1 MRYIIALFVSLLY
14 MPDAKA
20 LCYWDDVECIA
31 PYVLPGYTKDIDP
44 RNPSTREW
52 SAYNGI
58 TFGYGNRIITR
69 VRFDQEAIDILRR
82 NSDFGIEIEVVLQGP
97 NKDIALDHV
106 ETTFPPDAQAGRDT
120 TFLDSLTSDP
130 NSRNVSVHVLN
141 LSVIKPGV
149 DYFVFF
155 VFKNLLPSDGVN
167 VKTVNLQITL
177 DMGNPGNR
185 SWSWYQIQGHII
197 NFVESIPYLDQ
208 FEYFALE
215 TDYHVPF
222 VAYPSG
228 NSSGFPGVCW
238 TSKTASQT
246 CRIVLQN
253 QCTGLVN
260 PSEESIWVRVALRF
274 LGIADA
280 YADTSVCSLPS
291 SGTTAPVRSEQ
302 LHDTSNPP
310 PVSGSDG
317 STDLPNLT
325 MRDVYL
331 LDANKNKVPS
341 IHVNK
346 NFYCHMNVK
355 NTGEK
360 KANGIFENRCWVSK
374 GNKFDGKSDAE
385 DIGKEDMDDLDNG
398 YSRSSDEDS
407 TGIEWPG
414 TYNLVGCTDASEKV
428 TESNEKDN
436 CNVGDHAVIHE
447 FVFQVVSDPNL
458 KTTAISLT
466 GGVTN
471 PNINQSFGISSTTT
485 NPGENFGPDYVYI
498 GYFIDGALVGQ
509 NQIRRENMKGGGT
522 SKTEEIFVLGGIATA
537 GIHEVK
543 ACADYDN
550 HVVETNE
557 TDNCM
562 VLLVSV
568 SDPNAPPPNPNPNPP
583 PMSQSDDDELFLM
596 LLLD

>member
-1 MRYIIALFVSLLY
+1 MRYIIALFVLCLY
-14 MPDAKA
+14 VPSALA
-20 LCYWDDVECIA
+20 LCYIQDVACLA
-31 PYVLPGYTKDIDP
+31 PRVLPEYNSD
-44 RNPSTREW
+44 RSSTREW
-52 SAYNGI
+52 SAPNGI

-69 VRFDQEAIDILRR
+69 VRFDNEAVGILRS
-82 NSDFGIEIEVVLQGP
+82 NSDFGIEIEAVLEGP
-97 NKDIALDHV
+97 NKDIELDRI
-106 ETTFPPDAQAGRDT
+106 ETTFPSNAKAGIDT
-120 TFLDSLTSDP
+120 ALSDFFTNDP
-130 NSRNVSVHVLN
+130 NSRNVAVHVLN
-141 LSVIKPGV
+141 PSAIEPGV
-149 DYFVFF
+149 DYFVFYI
-155 VFKNLLPSDGVN
+155 FKNLLPSSGV
-167 VKTVNLQITL
+167 TVVSNLQITL
-177 DMGNPGNR
+177 DLGDKFSYG
-185 SWSWYQIQGHII
+185 YGL
-197 NFVESIPYLDQ
+197 FVTNLYAESVPYLDQ
-208 FEYFALE
+208 FQYFLLE
-215 TDYHVPF
+215 TDPHVPF

-238 TSKTASQT
+238 TSKTASAT
-246 CRIVLQN
+246 CWIVLQN

-260 PSEESIWVRVALRF
+260 PPEESIWARVALRF

-302 LHDTSNPP
+302 IHDTSNPP

-331 LDANKNKVPS
+331 LDANKDKVPS

-355 NTGEK
+355 NYGEK
-360 KANGIFENRCWVSK
+360 KANGVFENRCWVSK
-374 GNKFDGKSDAE
+374 GNKFDGKNDAE
-385 DIGKEDMDDLDNG
+385 DIGKDDMDDLDNG

-407 TGIEWPG
+407 TGIKWPG
-414 TYNLVGCTDASEKV
+414 TYNLVGCTDASGKV

-458 KTTAISLT
+458 TTTAINLGGKTSLS
-466 GGVTN
+466 
-471 PNINQSFGISSTTT
+471 IKESFVISSTTA

-498 GYFIDGALVGQ
+498 GYFIDGAFVGK
-509 NQIRRENMKGGGT
+509 NQILRANMQGGMN
-522 SKTEEIFVLGGIATA
+522 KTEETSVPAGIAVP

-550 HVVETNE
+550 HIAETNE

-562 VLLVSV
+562 VFLVTV
-568 SDPNAPPPNPNPNPP
+568 SDPNAPPPNPDPNPNPTPPP
-583 PMSQSDDDELFLM
+583 PMSKSEEDELYLM

>member
-1 MRYIIALFVSLLY
+1 MRYIIAFLVLCLCVPS
-14 MPDAKA
+14 ASA
-20 LCYWDDVECIA
+20 LCFIQDVGCLA
-31 PYVLPGYTKDIDP
+31 PSVLPGYSPENT
-44 RNPSTREW
+44 STREW
-52 SAYNGI
+52 SAYMGI

-69 VRFDQEAIDILRR
+69 VRFDQEAVNILRS
-82 NSDFGIEIEVVLQGP
+82 NSNFGIEIESVLKGP
-97 NKDIALDHV
+97 HKDIELDRV
-106 ETTFPPDAQAGRDT
+106 ETTFPLNANAGRDT
-120 TFLDSLTSDP
+120 PVLDSYTNDP
-130 NSRNVSVHVLN
+130 NSRNVAAHVLYAG
-141 LSVIKPGV
+141 SIVPGV

-155 VFKNLLPSDGVN
+155 VFKENLPSSGIEVS
-167 VKTVNLQITL
+167 TTNLQITV
-177 DMGNPGNR
+177 DMNYGDFMSNLA
-185 SWSWYQIQGHII
+185 
-197 NFVESIPYLDQ
+197 VESIPYLDQ
-208 FEYFALE
+208 FQYYVLE
-215 TDYHVPF
+215 TDRHASF

-228 NSSGFPGVCW
+228 GSSGLPGVCW
-238 TSKTASQT
+238 TSKTASAT
-246 CRIVLQN
+246 CRVVIQN
-253 QCTGLVN
+253 QCTGSVIR
-260 PSEESIWVRVALRF
+260 EESIWTRLALQS
-274 LGIADA
+274 LGIKDA

-291 SGTTAPVRSEQ
+291 SGTTVPVWTGQ
-302 LHDTSNPP
+302 VHDSSNAP

-331 LDANKNKVPS
+331 LDANKNQVSS

-355 NTGEK
+355 NYGEK

-485 NPGENFGPDYVYI
+485 NSGENFGPDYVYI

-568 SDPNAPPPNPNPNPP
+568 SDPNAPPPNPNPNPNPP